1 MTFAEITRTM
11 LSSMDFFE
19 LRRTAARYSVPF
31 QGIRRQQ
38 LIKEVEKAIVMK
50 NVEKKTKAKST
61 SEKTKKPAP
70 MGAVSAKPKLKDE
83 TQRKVAA
90 SINTFSSRAGFSRTQ
105 VRS

>member
-50 NVEKKTKAKST
+50 SIEKKTSAKST
-61 SEKTKKPAP
+61 QAKNKKAP
-70 MGAVSAKPKLKDE
+70 MGATSAKPKLKDD